1 MSACECV
8 CSQSCAML
16 VMEGDQH
23 YLTSDA
29 GAHDDLHV
37 LIYLKWFNLM
47 FTCICLLLNNVICG
61 S

>member
-1 MSACECV
+1 MCV

-37 LIYLKWFNLM
+37 LMYLKWFNLM